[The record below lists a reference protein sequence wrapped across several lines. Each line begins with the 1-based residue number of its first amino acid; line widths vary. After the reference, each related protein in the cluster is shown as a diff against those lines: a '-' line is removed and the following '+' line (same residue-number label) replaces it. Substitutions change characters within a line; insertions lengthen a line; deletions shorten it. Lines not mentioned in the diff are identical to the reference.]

1 MARKAL
7 FIPIS
12 EIKRHLEIN
21 KRQDIKIIVSKI
33 LDSALAQRLKT
44 KGKEVK
50 QEQDLKGDVWKHT
63 GINAANNVCESHD
76 FLNDWIPQYGQ
87 TPFAIAFA
95 NEKATQ
101 DEHYHEKH
109 WEIYFSEYPIEALYR
124 SLEES
129 EFCSQNLEHGGAMIF
144 SPKTVH
150 KMRLSGL
157 TIVVEVPAVHG
168 DKIYIKR

>member
-12 EIKRHLEIN
+12 EVKRHLEIN

-50 QEQDLKGDVWKHT
+50 QEQDLEGDVWKHT
-63 GINAANNVCESHD
+63 GKSEANNVCESHA
-76 FLNDWIPQYGQ
+76 FLNDCIPQYGQ
-87 TPFAIAFA
+87 APFAVAFA

-129 EFCSQNLEHGGAMIF
+129 EFYSQNLEQGGAMIF
-144 SPKTVH
+144 SPKTIH

-157 TIVVEVPAVHG
+157 TIVIEVPAVHG
-168 DKIYIKR
+168 DKIYINR